1 MDREALTEAFY
12 QDIRRALEK
21 FSQTEENRAV
31 YALVL
36 NCDPSVGMIVLRYN
50 NRARFEQRRPD
61 YESYAEEYGW
71 PVYGFCGG
79 EFSVGEFGFIPY
91 DK

>member
-61 YESYAEEYGW
+61 YES
-71 PVYGFCGG
+71 
-79 EFSVGEFGFIPY
+79 
-91 DK
+91 